1 MDNLKSCISN
11 THEYLFQVPLTGQR
25 LANMTRLGIETV
37 VRTVERKEKDSI
49 LKKHKR
55 QNIILI

>member
-11 THEYLFQVPLTGQR
+11 THKHLFQVLLTRQR

-37 VRTVERKEKDSI
+37 VRTV
-49 LKKHKR
+49 KR
-55 QNIILI
+55 